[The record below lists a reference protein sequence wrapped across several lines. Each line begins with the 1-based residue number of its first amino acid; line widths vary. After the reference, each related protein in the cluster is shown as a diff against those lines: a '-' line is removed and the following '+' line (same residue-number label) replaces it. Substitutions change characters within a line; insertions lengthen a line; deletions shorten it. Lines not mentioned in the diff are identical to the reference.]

1 MRGLPKWEAPGFCG
15 GGDTP
20 PPPLFVILLPRPN
33 PLGAVELLQQDH
45 AHQAVGKGEV
55 GEGQARVGPGQQ
67 LIGQAVCTYRALG
80 RERLRLRCAPDNL
93 LAQRFYKRYGFVR
106 IGPAPGARVPLDLL
120 EKSI

>member
-1 MRGLPKWEAPGFCG
+1 MAGDRVIGVLQLATDRFAAEKVGYVPLVYLQPEYRRRGIG
-15 GGDTP
+15 
-20 PPPLFVILLPRPN
+20 V
-33 PLGAVELLQQDH
+33 
-45 AHQAVGKGEV
+45 
-55 GEGQARVGPGQQ
+55 Q